1 MSKHIADLIIS
12 AAHVVPVVPRN
23 VVLKNHAV
31 VVKDS
36 RIIALLPRSEALE
49 QFQATEVRDLKDHI
63 LMPGL
68 VNGHGH
74 SAMTLLRGLSDDKS
88 LCEWLS
94 EDIWP
99 AEAKFVSPEFVHD
112 GVTHAAAEM
121 IRCGTTCVN
130 DMYFFPAMTAK
141 AFEEIGMRA
150 VVGQTVMEFPT
161 AYASNAA
168 EYLAKAE
175 EQLEAYKGHDLIKI
189 AMAPHAPYTVA
200 EETMKKVN
208 ELATKY
214 DVPIHIH
221 MHETEAECHDSEH
234 QIKASMSC
242 HQSEQKCRPLANFQR
257 LDLLSKRV
265 VCVHMTQLSDVEI
278 DLVAKAESSVV
289 HCPTSNL
296 KLASGICRVSD
307 LLAKGVNVAIG
318 TDGAASN
325 NGLNMFAEMKLAAIL
340 AKVATM
346 KSTAVPAMTA
356 LEMATL
362 NGAKAVGLG
371 DEVGSI
377 EVGKRAD
384 IVAVT
389 CEDIEMIPMYNAISH
404 LVYVAS
410 RENVSDV
417 WINGKC
423 VMQGRKLQTI
433 DELQVKASV
442 HKWHDQIRDF
452 HDELQAKKN

>member
-1 MSKHIADLIIS
+1 MSKRVVDLIIS

-36 RIIALLPRSEALE
+36 RIVALLPRSEALA
-49 QFQATEVRDLKDHI
+49 QFQALEARDLHDHI
-63 LMPGL
+63 LVPGL
-68 VNGHGH
+68 VNAHGH
-74 SAMTLLRGLSDDKS
+74 SAMTLLRGLSDDKP
-88 LCEWLS
+88 LCDWLS
-94 EDIWP
+94 QDIWP

-112 GVTHAAAEM
+112 GATLAAAEM

-130 DMYFFPAMTAK
+130 DMFFFPETTAK
-141 AFEEIGMRA
+141 AFEKIGMRA

-161 AYASNAA
+161 AYAANAA
-168 EYLAKAE
+168 EYLAKAKA
-175 EQLEAYKGHDLIKI
+175 QLEAFKGHDLIKM
-189 AMAPHAPYTVA
+189 AMAPHAPYTVT
-200 EETMKKVN
+200 EESMQKVR
-208 ELATKY
+208 ELAVKY

-242 HQSEQKCRPLANFQR
+242 HQSDQKCRPLANFQR
-257 LDLLSKRV
+257 LNLLSKRL
-265 VCVHMTQLSDVEI
+265 VCAHMAHLTDDEI
-278 DLVAKAESSVV
+278 DLVSKAETSVT
-289 HCPTSNL
+289 HCPSSNL

-318 TDGAASN
+318 TDGAACN
-325 NGLNMFAEMKLAAIL
+325 NGLDMFAEMELAAIL
-340 AKVATM
+340 AKVASM
-346 KSTAVPAMTA
+346 RSTAVPAMTA

-371 DEVGSI
+371 HEIGSL

-384 IVAVT
+384 LVAVT
-389 CEDIEMIPMYNAISH
+389 SDDIEMIPMYNAISH
-404 LVYVAS
+404 LVYVAG

-423 VMQGRKLQTI
+423 VMKGRELQTI

-442 HKWHDQIRDF
+442 RKWNDRIHNF
-452 HDELQAKKN
+452 YDELQAKK